1 MSYTPSDPHFIQNPD
16 LDILSHRPH
25 KSLKLLFQAFL
36 ATAVFRIWPTLLFM
50 GGWSAGVVLVNLK
63 TPVTLA
69 VPNTMLTVLGVLL
82 GLTLSYRTSSAY
94 DRYWEGR
101 RLWSQIILA
110 SRTWARVVWI
120 HCPDSLLAT
129 PPTDPEA
136 KARDETRAIIEKSTM
151 VRMALAFAVAVK
163 HYLRGEEGI
172 FYEDLYHLVRFIPS
186 LDFPSGIPSPA
197 EANIGSDPTIR
208 RVHRQDSVSSSS
220 PSSDDFKSTFLP
232 PGVALHPAND
242 PPKFRWSDTFPTRF
256 FVTRR
261 YREKKAGRKLMRAK
275 MRETREGGGVGRDV
289 PLEVNMFMSA
299 WIAAIQK
306 RKTVDVSTVNSLLA
320 AIQSMADALVGLERI
335 LTTPI
340 PWSYSAHI
348 WEVTYVYCLT
358 LPFQLY
364 GSGFGW
370 VTVPATV
377 ITAYIV
383 VGFAAI
389 GAEIENP
396 FGYDRNDLNLDHYTS
411 GIIAREL
418 DAIIARPFAAP
429 EEWVFSDKNMTFGP
443 VSLPGPGV
451 AAGMWMGL
459 NAREL
464 EVAGTD
470 VLRKSLAGRLGSI
483 TGSTGSGSPKG
494 STKRSQPKGL
504 DASTMRKTGEIDDAV
519 PSGALSRLDGSRT
532 CE

>member
-1 MSYTPSDPHFIQNPD
+1 MTEPTILHQELSVRLGRQRINSYGN
-16 LDILSHRPH
+16 
-25 KSLKLLFQAFL
+25 
-36 ATAVFRIWPTLLFM
+36 
-50 GGWSAGVVLVNLK
+50 SA
-63 TPVTLA
+63 
-69 VPNTMLTVLGVLL
+69 
-82 GLTLSYRTSSAY
+82 
-94 DRYWEGR
+94 DRC
-101 RLWSQIILA
+101 S
-110 SRTWARVVWI
+110 
-120 HCPDSLLAT
+120 
-129 PPTDPEA
+129 
-136 KARDETRAIIEKSTM
+136 
-151 VRMALAFAVAVK
+151 
-163 HYLRGEEGI
+163 

-377 ITAYIV
+377 V
-383 VGFAAI
+383 SGVP
-389 GAEIENP
+389 GA
-396 FGYDRNDLNLDHYTS
+396 
-411 GIIAREL
+411 
-418 DAIIARPFAAP
+418 DAH
-429 EEWVFSDKNMTFGP
+429 S
-443 VSLPGPGV
+443 
-451 AAGMWMGL
+451 
-459 NAREL
+459 
-464 EVAGTD
+464 
-470 VLRKSLAGRLGSI
+470 
-483 TGSTGSGSPKG
+483 
-494 STKRSQPKGL
+494 
-504 DASTMRKTGEIDDAV
+504 
-519 PSGALSRLDGSRT
+519 ALSSMISR
-532 CE
+532 